1 MEERFLIA
9 KKIIKE
15 VGEFLK
21 SERKGENV
29 LKNLRFDIK
38 IKQDIESEN
47 LILKRIEERFPY
59 DGWVSEEKGKKESS
73 SGFLWIIDPLDG
85 TVNYSKGIPHCS
97 ISIGCRY
104 KGEKAFGFVYDF
116 LKEELFWAKRGKGA
130 FLNGKRIKVSRV
142 RNLEDAI
149 IGFGL
154 MKGKEEIKK
163 GMEILSLLTEKVK
176 KIRMMG
182 SASLDLCY
190 VGCGRID
197 GFVELG
203 LNEWD
208 VEAGS
213 LIVEEAGGRFKMED
227 FEGISKVVA
236 TNQFLI
242 EKL

>member
-104 KGEKAFGFVYDF
+104 KGEKVFGFVYDF